1 MDISLSM
8 GNSQLAA
15 SWLVPGCLKTP
26 SRWDTTTKYHW
37 KYTLK
42 SNILIYDYFFAYTA
56 SNPWK
61 GIWQLSLRVTSSKYH
76 LEISFQMISR
86 IFFPS
91 SNFNSQ

>member
-56 SNPWK
+56 SMERNLATFFK
-61 GIWQLSLRVTSSKYH
+61 GYFKQVSLGNFFSDD
-76 LEISFQMISR
+76 FQD
-86 IFFPS
+86 FFS
-91 SNFNSQ
+91 IL